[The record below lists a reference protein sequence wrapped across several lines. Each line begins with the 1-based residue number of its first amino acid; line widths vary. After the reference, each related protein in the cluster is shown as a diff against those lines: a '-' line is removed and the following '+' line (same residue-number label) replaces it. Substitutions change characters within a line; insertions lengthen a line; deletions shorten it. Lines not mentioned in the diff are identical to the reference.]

1 MPQSFTSPRTVVS
14 SPTARISNAHHS
26 LGARWRNPLLF
37 VYGSSSVFFP
47 YYECRQGNVEVVGGA
62 LDYTVNIGR

>member
-1 MPQSFTSPRTVVS
+1 MTTTLTAS
-14 SPTARISNAHHS
+14 SGEI

-37 VYGSSSVFFP
+37 VYGSNSVFFP

>member
-1 MPQSFTSPRTVVS
+1 MTTTLTAS
-14 SPTARISNAHHS
+14 SGKI